1 MKVFQTIALL
11 SCLSVAT
18 AQQNNKDY
26 YTEKYRPQVHFT
38 PEKNWT
44 NDPNGLVYLDGEYHL
59 FYQHNPFGN
68 TWGHMSWGHAV
79 SKDLVSWQH
88 LPVAI
93 PEEGNTM
100 IFSGS
105 CVVDKENSSGFAIKK
120 GQVPMV
126 AIYTAHINMDAVKK
140 DSTLQNQHI
149 AYSLDNGRTW
159 TKYKSNPV
167 LDLKRK
173 DFRDP
178 KVFWYAKE
186 KKWVMAVVFPEEHI
200 VQFYSSPDLKQW
212 KHMSDFGPAGDSNGI
227 WECPDLLQVP
237 VTGNLGEYKW
247 VLINSVAS
255 TTQYFV
261 GEFDGTKFHSENAPG
276 QILRPDYGPDYYAP
290 ITFNNLPQGHP
301 PVLIGWAT
309 NWAYAGNIPTS
320 PWRSAMSLP
329 RELSVTKTNDGW
341 RLISKPV
348 GSLQKYRGP
357 VVSLEKM
364 NLNGEKSLPI
374 LNQVVE
380 IEMMLKPGK
389 HDSCGIKLAVG
400 NGKYFTIGYTK
411 NSEQFYVDRSNSGD
425 TSFSPNLR
433 SWLLTTVPL
442 KLKDE
447 KLKLHI
453 FFDKSIVEVYANDGE
468 MVITQQL
475 FPEETSNGISLFSK
489 NGNSVFEE
497 VKVWP
502 LKSAWR

>member
-140 DSTLQNQHI
+140 DSTLKNQHI

-159 TKYKSNPV
+159 AKYKNNPV

-173 DFRDP
+173 DLRDP
-178 KVFWYAKE
+178 KVFGTQ
-186 KKWVMAVVFPEEHI
+186 KK
-200 VQFYSSPDLKQW
+200 
-212 KHMSDFGPAGDSNGI
+212 
-227 WECPDLLQVP
+227 
-237 VTGNLGEYKW
+237 
-247 VLINSVAS
+247 
-255 TTQYFV
+255 
-261 GEFDGTKFHSENAPG
+261 
-276 QILRPDYGPDYYAP
+276 
-290 ITFNNLPQGHP
+290 
-301 PVLIGWAT
+301 
-309 NWAYAGNIPTS
+309 
-320 PWRSAMSLP
+320 
-329 RELSVTKTNDGW
+329 
-341 RLISKPV
+341 
-348 GSLQKYRGP
+348 
-357 VVSLEKM
+357 
-364 NLNGEKSLPI
+364 
-374 LNQVVE
+374 
-380 IEMMLKPGK
+380 
-389 HDSCGIKLAVG
+389 
-400 NGKYFTIGYTK
+400 
-411 NSEQFYVDRSNSGD
+411 
-425 TSFSPNLR
+425 
-433 SWLLTTVPL
+433 
-442 KLKDE
+442 
-447 KLKLHI
+447 
-453 FFDKSIVEVYANDGE
+453 
-468 MVITQQL
+468 
-475 FPEETSNGISLFSK
+475 K
-489 NGNSVFEE
+489 NG
-497 VKVWP
+497 
-502 LKSAWR
+502 